1 MPTARRRPPSRSA
14 PPSGRHR
21 DRGAAPI
28 KPLDDAEIRALQAL
42 LDTVPA
48 PLEPLDVSMLD
59 GYLCGVLVQ
68 PEPIAVARWMPH
80 VTDVDGR
87 ALPRS
92 FHVAPLHA
100 LVLRRHA
107 ELAATLDER
116 DWFDPWIFEL
126 AESGVEAEA
135 DGRRSDDTDDEA
147 SAAHAVSDIVMPWVA
162 GIATAFDLF
171 PALTEDDD
179 DATREPLALLYR
191 HLDADDLEDADA
203 LLAEIESMAPA
214 TDLGEAI
221 EGIVRAVLLLA
232 DASSES
238 GGRVG
243 RREPA

>member
-21 DRGAAPI
+21 DRGPAPL
-28 KPLDDAEIRALQAL
+28 KPLDDTEIRTLQAL

-68 PEPIAVARWMPH
+68 PRPVAVVRWMPH
-80 VTDVDGR
+80 VTDVEGR

-92 FHVAPLHA
+92 FDAAPLQA
-100 LVLRRHA
+100 LVMRRHA
-107 ELAATLDER
+107 ELAATIEER

-126 AESGVEAEA
+126 TEDGAGADVGGDPSESHVDDDDAE
-135 DGRRSDDTDDEA
+135 
-147 SAAHAVSDIVMPWVA
+147 AHAVSDIVMPWVA

-179 DATREPLALLYR
+179 DATRGPLALLYR
-191 HLDADDLEDADA
+191 HLAADDLEDADA
-203 LLAEIESMAPA
+203 LLAEIEAMEPA
-214 TDLGEAI
+214 TELSDAI

-232 DASSES
+232 DASRDVE
-238 GGRVG
+238 
-243 RREPA
+243 